1 MKKIKVYL
9 NTKKE
14 GKRKVVNAELLEDR
28 IGSVV
33 VRLPDGNVIVRR
45 KNRDLPEEK

>member
-9 NTKKE
+9 NTKKP
-14 GKRKVVNAELLEDR
+14 GQRRLVNAELIEDR

-33 VRLPDGNVIVRR
+33 VKLPDGNVIVRR
-45 KNRDLPEEK
+45 KNRDLVEEK